1 MQIVVLDGYTL
12 NPGDLSW
19 EGLQAL
25 GSCKIHD
32 RTPPDQV
39 ADRMA
44 GAGIVLTNKALVT
57 RAAIEQ
63 SAQLKYIGVLATGY
77 NIVDVAAAAE
87 RGIPVANVP
96 TYGSRSVAQH
106 VFAHLLT
113 FAHHVEHHARTVSDG
128 RWSASPDF
136 CYWDYPLVELTGKT
150 MGIVGFGRIGQ
161 ATAELALAFGMNVV
175 AYDPAPPADAPPG
188 IRLVDLD
195 DVFRQSD
202 FLTLHCPLTPRTE
215 RVVNT
220 ERLALMKP
228 TAVLVNTGRG
238 PLVDEQALAAALN
251 EGRIAAAG
259 LDVLATEP
267 PPRDNPLLSAR
278 NCTITPHIAW
288 ATKEARGRLM
298 QIVVDNVKAFLDGRP
313 RNVVNG
319 VG

>member
-1 MQIVVLDGYTL
+1 MKIVVLDAYTL

-19 EGLQAL
+19 EDLQAL
-25 GSCKIHD
+25 GPCEIYD
-32 RTPPDQV
+32 RTSPDQV
-39 ADRMA
+39 PDRMA
-44 GAGIVLTNKALVT
+44 DAHIVLTNKALVT

-77 NIVDVAAAAE
+77 NIVDVAAATE

-106 VFAHLLT
+106 VFAHVLN
-113 FAHHVEHHARTVSDG
+113 FAHHIEHHARSVGEG

-136 CYWDYPLVELTGKT
+136 CYWDYPLIELAGKT
-150 MGIVGFGRIGQ
+150 MGIVGFGRIGR

-175 AYDPAPPADAPPG
+175 AHDPAPPADMPPD
-188 IRLVDLD
+188 IRLAALE
-195 DVFRQSD
+195 DVFRESD
-202 FLTLHCPLTPRTE
+202 FLSLHCPLTPQTE
-215 RVVNT
+215 RVVNAQ
-220 ERLALMKP
+220 RLALMKP
-228 TAVLVNTGRG
+228 TAVLINTGRG
-238 PLVDEQALAAALN
+238 PLVDEQALAAALS

-267 PPRDNPLLSAR
+267 PPRDNPLLTAR
-278 NCTITPHIAW
+278 NCVITPHIAW

-298 QIVVDNVKAFLDGRP
+298 QIVVDNVNAFLDGRP
-313 RNVVNG
+313 QNVVNG